1 MNLHAKYESNLAEAQ
16 KFEDFASDKLHSV
29 GISIGVYRS
38 KHFQIM
44 YGESRAGFEIK
55 YDTKRINTSN
65 LFIETEERPSVNAEF
80 KPSGPFHK
88 DNSWMYVIG
97 DYHKIWIFSC
107 NELRRVSTKFRF
119 VDTPTAKGFLLPVSE
134 ADVIAAKI
142 IDCT

>member
-1 MNLHAKYESNLAEAQ
+1 VSLHANYESNLAEAQ
-16 KFEDFASDKLHSV
+16 KFEDFASNKLHSI
-29 GISIGVYRS
+29 GISIGVFRS

-55 YDTKRINTSN
+55 YDTKRIGTGN
-65 LFIETEERPSVNAEF
+65 LFIETEERPSIKHNF
-80 KPSGPFHK
+80 KPSGPFHS

-107 NELRRVSTKFRF
+107 NELRRLAREYKFKQ
-119 VDTPTAKGFLLPVSE
+119 TPTAKGFLLPVTD

-142 IDCT
+142 INC